1 MDRRSDS
8 PAAGRRLSPAAVA
21 LLYAAFAVLWIV
33 ASGALLTLSVAD
45 AALQEKIELGKGLL
59 FVAVSASLLYL
70 VLKYWISPLPEVPV
84 TPRVPGRPGADR
96 RWRVPLLLLVPLA
109 GYVVYR
115 VHGPQIERDAF
126 ASLEAIAELKAGQLE
141 NWFDERRNDGDVI
154 ASSTGLSAQV
164 AALQHRPG
172 AALLAEVRS
181 RLTAV
186 TGALKY
192 DGFLLVDPYGATL
205 AHVGPVRRLSPGAAA
220 KLTLA
225 LASDQTVVSDIVAN
239 GGERSPLEFI
249 VPLRLSGHG

>member
-96 RWRVPLLLLVPLA
+96 RWRVPLLLLVPL
-109 GYVVYR
+109 VP
-115 VHGPQIERDAF
+115 GPP
-126 ASLEAIAELKAGQLE
+126 EAAQEVLGGQ
-141 NWFDERRNDGDVI
+141 G
-154 ASSTGLSAQV
+154 
-164 AALQHRPG
+164 
-172 AALLAEVRS
+172 LLAELQGREE
-181 RLTAV
+181 
-186 TGALKY
+186 
-192 DGFLLVDPYGATL
+192 L
-205 AHVGPVRRLSPGAAA
+205 AQGLGD
-220 KLTLA
+220 LA
-225 LASDQTVVSDIVAN
+225 
-239 GGERSPLEFI
+239 GK
-249 VPLRLSGHG
+249 